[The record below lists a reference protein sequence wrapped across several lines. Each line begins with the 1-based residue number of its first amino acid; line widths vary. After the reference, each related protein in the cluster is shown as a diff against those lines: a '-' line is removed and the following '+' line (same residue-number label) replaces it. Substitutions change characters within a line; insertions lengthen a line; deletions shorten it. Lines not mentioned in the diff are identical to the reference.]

1 MNKKNE
7 RIEILKHNGVNTGRY
22 FTLLVEQD
30 IPAGTRINISIEENE
45 AIAKE
50 IIESGYVRN
59 TRLHRRFVCAQYF
72 RMLESEFGWYGYL
85 NRNYDY
91 MYQFKMMIEEVRV
104 LKELSKRD
112 AETFKE
118 RSQFFTYAVVGKVLD
133 DYFNDMLKYI
143 KDLPRK
149 KCKGQPYVYVKGYGN
164 VFVSDVDN
172 NVITPINAVIARCKT
187 CQNFNDLYDTLIVFK
202 SRMIKLPYYTKKSK
216 TWIDAFQREGAF
228 YTLKNL
234 IMFHDVKLS
243 YLGGTCKTQEDSMAK
258 LRELVR
264 TYEGYQM
271 HAMLKKTIEANNFN
285 FRNSIEA
292 HK

>member
-1 MNKKNE
+1 MNN
-7 RIEILKHNGVNTGRY
+7 RMEILKKNGVDTGRY
-22 FTLLVEQD
+22 FTLVLNET
-30 IPAGTRINISIEENE
+30 IPAGTKINISIDGMDEV
-45 AIAKE
+45 AKQ
-50 IIESGYVRN
+50 IIEDGYVRN

-72 RMLESEFGWYGYL
+72 RMLESEYGWYDYL

-91 MYQFKMMIEEVRV
+91 MYQLKMMTEEVRV
-104 LKELSKRD
+104 LAELSKRD
-112 AETFKE
+112 KETFDE
-118 RSQFFTYAVVGKVLD
+118 RAQFFTYKVVAKVLD
-133 DYFNDMLKYI
+133 DYFKDICKYI
-143 KDLPRK
+143 GGLPQK

-164 VFVSDVDN
+164 VFVKDLDAKIIN
-172 NVITPINAVIARCKT
+172 PIRSAIDRCKESDSYVEL
-187 CQNFNDLYDTLIVFK
+187 NYHLGLMK
-202 SRMIKLPYYTKKSK
+202 LRMIKLPYYTKKSK

-234 IMFHDVKLS
+234 IMFHGVRLS
-243 YLGGTCKTQEDSMAK
+243 HLGGTCKTQEESMAK
-258 LRELVR
+258 LRELAR

>member
-118 RSQFFTYAVVGKVLD
+118 RSQFFTYKVVAKVLD
-133 DYFNDMLKYI
+133 DYFKDMCKYI
-143 KDLPRK
+143 GGLPQK

-164 VFVSDVDN
+164 VFVKDLDTKIIN
-172 NVITPINAVIARCKT
+172 PIRGAIDRCKE
-187 CQNFNDLYDTLIVFK
+187 CDSFAKLHYQLAMMKFV
-202 SRMIKLPYYTKKSK
+202 MIKLPYYTKKSK

-234 IMFHDVKLS
+234 IMFHGVKLS
-243 YLGGTCKTQEDSMAK
+243 HLGGTCKTQEESMAK

-264 TYEGYQM
+264 TYAGYQM

-292 HK
+292 HN

>member
-1 MNKKNE
+1 MNN
-7 RIEILKHNGVNTGRY
+7 RMEILKKNGVDTGRY
-22 FTLLVEQD
+22 FTLVLNET
-30 IPAGTRINISIEENE
+30 IPAGTKINISVDGMDEV
-45 AIAKE
+45 AKQIVE
-50 IIESGYVRN
+50 DGYVKN
-59 TRLHRRFVCAQYF
+59 TKLHRRWVAAQYF
-72 RMLESEFGWYGYL
+72 RMLESEYGWYDYL

-91 MYQFKMMIEEVRV
+91 MYQLKMMTEEVRV
-104 LKELSKRD
+104 LAELSKRD
-112 AETFKE
+112 KETFDE
-118 RSQFFTYAVVGKVLD
+118 RAQFFTYKVVAKVLD
-133 DYFNDMLKYI
+133 DYFKDMCKYI
-143 KDLPRK
+143 GGLPQK

-234 IMFHDVKLS
+234 IMFHGVKLS
-243 YLGGTCKTQEDSMAK
+243 HLGGTCKTQEDSMSK

>member
-85 NRNYDY
+85 SRNYDY
-91 MYQFKMMIEEVRV
+91 MYQFKMMTEEVRV

-112 AETFKE
+112 KATFDE
-118 RSQFFTYAVVGKVLD
+118 RSQFFTYAVVSRVLD
-133 DYFNDMLKYI
+133 DYFADMLKYI

-149 KCKGQPYVYVKGYGN
+149 KCKGQPYVYIKGYGN
-164 VFVSDVDN
+164 VFMKDLDEKIISPVRN
-172 NVITPINAVIARCKT
+172 AINRCKESDSFT
-187 CQNFNDLYDTLIVFK
+187 ELHYQLAMMKFV
-202 SRMIKLPYYTKKSK
+202 MIKLPYYTKKSK

-234 IMFHDVKLS
+234 IMFHGVKLS
-243 YLGGTCKTQEDSMAK
+243 HLGGTCKTQEDSMAK

-271 HAMLKKTIEANNFN
+271 HAMLKKTIEENNFN

-292 HK
+292 HN